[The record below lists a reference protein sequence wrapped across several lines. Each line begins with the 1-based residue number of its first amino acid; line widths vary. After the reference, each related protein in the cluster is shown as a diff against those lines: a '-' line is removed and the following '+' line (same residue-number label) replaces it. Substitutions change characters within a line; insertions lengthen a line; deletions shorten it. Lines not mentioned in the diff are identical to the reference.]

1 MRDTVPSIDQYMA
14 CWKVKIRWNAVQ
26 FKNWAAL
33 PTIKN
38 RLGSYFASV
47 SKIKHYVAYY
57 ASSDKSHTKAL
68 LGMASRDPHKVVN
81 LCTENQNRQ
90 KLMGN
95 KQVVK
100 IITNSFY
107 IGKGH
112 WEGWSI
118 QKRQLEQQLG
128 QRKQWVTLSSIE
140 MSPHLL
146 WKSLGLH
153 RHVTSSRWLR
163 VAFGRIGVDGKNVTP
178 SLEWRYGWTQ
188 HISQRENK
196 ETKQFFLASYDEL
209 RPMAI
214 AGYIFYIFISVVL
227 EDALSLGWWTLSRVG
242 FQSRWLFI
250 GSCRDERS
258 WEWHLGR

>member
-1 MRDTVPSIDQYMA
+1 MNYLRSTRRLPLFSDEHEKKGRSEFYFAKLLIGVKYLLLSLIGFGNERYSSINRSIYGLL
-14 CWKVKIRWNAVQ
+14 KS
-26 FKNWAAL
+26 KNTLKCSSIQKLGSAANK
-33 PTIKN
+33 KN

-112 WEGWSI
+112 
-118 QKRQLEQQLG
+118 
-128 QRKQWVTLSSIE
+128 
-140 MSPHLL
+140 
-146 WKSLGLH
+146 
-153 RHVTSSRWLR
+153 
-163 VAFGRIGVDGKNVTP
+163 
-178 SLEWRYGWTQ
+178 
-188 HISQRENK
+188 
-196 ETKQFFLASYDEL
+196 
-209 RPMAI
+209 
-214 AGYIFYIFISVVL
+214 
-227 EDALSLGWWTLSRVG
+227 
-242 FQSRWLFI
+242 
-250 GSCRDERS
+250 
-258 WEWHLGR
+258 